1 MKNVLFL
8 IHRYNDLDH
17 FSPIIYFLTF
27 NKNFNI
33 SIISL
38 FPTKGY
44 EFDQRIIFLCKR
56 KNVSFYNFSAVHEI
70 TFFRAILEFI
80 LGKGSI
86 SGSLYLDIK
95 KLFKIGSFFKM
106 FPRII
111 SNLIANFLLKI
122 NLYNLI
128 VSKNYSL
135 NWSKF
140 LFEKFQ
146 PSLLI
151 TDHALSSGPQR
162 GIEPIKSIFRIFR
175 ENDIKIMS
183 FPHGVPLFAKHPE
196 RYNKAKSNL
205 AGDTSDTLVIQHQ
218 SWLEEC
224 KAFGLKESKVKIFGL
239 PRFFHEWEEV
249 LHSFTLDDSSLK
261 KLGRNKIKVAF
272 MDTGP
277 NNYGNSIDKVKE
289 TIEHLIDN
297 KNICLIYKPHT
308 RNNLIHLNLTKK
320 IIYAKEINSLNLI
333 RWADIVI
340 GSSSSI
346 MIECLYQKKLYLS
359 PSYFRKNKMIFE
371 NFKACFEIDS
381 LKLFKDFF
389 ANINKK
395 NLNPYVY
402 YKEEDVNKFYSHI
415 VYNNKNKDVLL
426 QDMIDHIFKLSN

>member
-1 MKNVLFL
+1 MKNILFL
-8 IHRYNDLDH
+8 IHRYNDIDH
-17 FSPIIYFLTF
+17 FAPIIYYLSF
-27 NKNFNI
+27 NKNINI

-38 FPTKGY
+38 FPSKGY
-44 EFDQRIIFLCKR
+44 EFDQRIIFLCKS
-56 KNVSFYNFSAVHEI
+56 KNINFYNFTAIHESSFSEVLI
-70 TFFRAILEFI
+70 EFI
-80 LGKGSI
+80 LGKGSL
-86 SGSLYLDIK
+86 SGSLSSDIK
-95 KLFKIGSFFKM
+95 KLFRIRNFFKM
-106 FPRII
+106 FPRVC
-111 SNLIANFLLKI
+111 SNLISYLLLKI
-122 NLYNLI
+122 NFYDKI
-128 VSKNYSL
+128 ISKNYSL

-151 TDHALSSGPQR
+151 TDHAISSGPQR
-162 GIEPIKSIFRIFR
+162 ELEPIKSILKIFK

-183 FPHGVPLFAKHPE
+183 FPHGVPLFVKHPE
-196 RYNKAKSNL
+196 RYNKVKSNL
-205 AGDTSDTLVIQHQ
+205 AVDISDTLVIQHQ

-239 PRFFHEWEEV
+239 PRFFREWEEV
-249 LHSFTLDDSSLK
+249 LHSFILDDSSLK
-261 KLGRNKIKVAF
+261 KLGQNKIKVVF

-277 NNYGNSIDKVKE
+277 NNYGNSIDEVKK

-308 RNNLIHLNLTKK
+308 RNNLINLNLNKK
-320 IIYAKEINSLNLI
+320 IIYAKKINSLNLI

-371 NFKACFEIDS
+371 NFKACFEVDS
-381 LKLFKDFF
+381 LKSFQDFF
-389 ANINKK
+389 ANINEKS
-395 NLNPYVY
+395 LNPYVY
-402 YKEEDVNKFYSHI
+402 YKEEDVNKFYSHV
-415 VYNNKNKDVLL
+415 VYNKKSKDILL